1 MIDFKGRDLK
11 NVIKIVC
18 NREFFNELVD
28 FPNIIMKDYTYYYKG
43 IPISIDENLK
53 YKTCELLYKNDNNFY
68 DGIVTRLKCYGKND
82 LNICSMPSDKFH
94 EKGKP
99 YIECFDYLK
108 ENDYGFSEETK
119 EQFII
124 EKTYVNENIADVH
137 ELYILGLECL
147 LKKCRPKV
155 SIGDNKINN
164 RNDKNDNNFY
174 DDIVVNL
181 KQEAKH
187 LNDRLTRFRS
197 NNEMNGYIATLK
209 SLRET
214 LDLIKKYDWQL
225 MYSEYGV
232 FKSNKDSDRG
242 KIDNI
247 ITEISVWEQNHDGQI
262 KNHKIWRTDIPY
274 KKCINSNI

>member
-1 MIDFKGRDLK
+1 MNK
-11 NVIKIVC
+11 N
-18 NREFFNELVD
+18 F
-28 FPNIIMKDYTYYYKG
+28 
-43 IPISIDENLK
+43 
-53 YKTCELLYKNDNNFY
+53 NDNF
-68 DGIVTRLKCYGKND
+68 VTRLKCYGKND

-99 YIECFDYLK
+99 YIECFDYFK
-108 ENDYGFSEETK
+108 ENNYGFSEETK

-124 EKTYVNENIADVH
+124 EKTYVNENVTDVH

-155 SIGDNKINN
+155 SIEDNKINN
-164 RNDKNDNNFY
+164 RNDNNFY
-174 DDIVVNL
+174 DGIVSNL

-187 LNDRLTRFRS
+187 LNDRLIRLRN
-197 NNEMNGYIATLK
+197 NNEMNGYISILK

-232 FKSNKDSDRG
+232 KYENSLNKNKDD
-242 KIDNI
+242 KFY
-247 ITEISVWEQNHDGQI
+247 TEIAVWEQNHEGNI
-262 KNHKIWRTDIPY
+262 RNHKVWKTYIPY
-274 KKCINSNI
+274 KMGRYIIDEEIRHRDCLDNLDNELYKYKKFINDKINKM